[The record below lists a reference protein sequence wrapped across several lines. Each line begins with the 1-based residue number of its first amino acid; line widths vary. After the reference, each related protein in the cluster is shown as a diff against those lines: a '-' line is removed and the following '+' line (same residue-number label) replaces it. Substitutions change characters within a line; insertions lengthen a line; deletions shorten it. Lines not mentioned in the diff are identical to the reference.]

1 MADIVYENGKPGL
14 ANRKKILDKRDLL
27 FETGL
32 ETQNF
37 RPPDEKELVFSAYGY
52 QGTEVMGL
60 DIETGKVINYSQA
73 PNQYDEPEGI
83 FPDGKNTLVEC
94 DKHNRK
100 GTQYIDIY
108 KLALDGSARTQRLT
122 LFSNYAG
129 YKASNPVVSDD
140 GRYMAFQVANR
151 GDMAGVGRGILIFDL
166 ESYEK
171 AEK

>member
-1 MADIVYENGKPGL
+1 M
-14 ANRKKILDKRDLL
+14 
-27 FETGL
+27 
-32 ETQNF
+32 
-37 RPPDEKELVFSAYGY
+37 
-52 QGTEVMGL
+52 
-60 DIETGKVINYSQA
+60 
-73 PNQYDEPEGI
+73 
-83 FPDGKNTLVEC
+83 
-94 DKHNRK
+94 
-100 GTQYIDIY
+100 
-108 KLALDGSARTQRLT
+108 T